1 MHHNAETGLT
11 ECQMSKAG
19 SDDFKQDLR
28 QLSTRPDSRNRT
40 GGVWGRRYERWRGG
54 EEGARSRAVKT
65 RKEIVHFGR
74 SWPESRNE
82 APRAWRKAV
91 LGKI

>member
-1 MHHNAETGLT
+1 M
-11 ECQMSKAG
+11 
-19 SDDFKQDLR
+19 
-28 QLSTRPDSRNRT
+28 
-40 GGVWGRRYERWRGG
+40 
-54 EEGARSRAVKT
+54 KT

-74 SWPESRNE
+74 FWPESWNE